1 MAKMPGIHQS
11 QSANPDNPPIPTIKQ
26 AAAALQRIREKCGA
40 KAAGLDS
47 LSKLLNDPLFQQL
60 LSLENALTKVKHE
73 ISANPDDFPDHTLS
87 KYPYV
92 C

>member
-1 MAKMPGIHQS
+1 MPGIS
-11 QSANPDNPPIPTIKQ
+11 NNDDPPIPTIKQ

-73 ISANPDDFPDHTLS
+73 ITQNPEDFPDHTLGNLNNPS
-87 KYPYV
+87 GKF
-92 C
+92 